1 MSERGQGRGIER
13 SRHRLAWCHT
23 SPGETSSCGCRGR
36 RTQKILTSLSHSAES
51 ARAECRPHLCCG
63 MTDILIYDFIADTNE
78 EPAPRAKTREA
89 TGWEQVIFELMDD
102 ESG

>member
-1 MSERGQGRGIER
+1 MPPA
-13 SRHRLAWCHT
+13 L
-23 SPGETSSCGCRGR
+23 P
-36 RTQKILTSLSHSAES
+36 
-51 ARAECRPHLCCG
+51 PG

-102 ESG
+102 EGG